1 MFCGRAGAAYGGG
14 DPDLGKNWS
23 PGMTSARLSLMKK
36 LLFLA
41 LIAVFSQT
49 SFAAEMES
57 SGPLRKLQRG
67 FLNIALSPM
76 ELTNELAIEKH
87 ENDDQM
93 PPSWMTGTVRG
104 IAFTAGR
111 ALAGVY
117 DIATFPIPFP
127 KEYGPIVQPELP
139 WDKLKTS
146 PTVQN
151 R

>member
-1 MFCGRAGAAYGGG
+1 
-14 DPDLGKNWS
+14 
-23 PGMTSARLSLMKK
+23 MKK

-41 LIAVFSQT
+41 LIAAVSQT
-49 SFAAEMES
+49 SFAAEMEE

-76 ELTNELAIEKH
+76 EISNELAVEKH
-87 ENDDQM
+87 ENHDQM
-93 PPSWMTGTVRG
+93 PPSWMTGLVRG
-104 IAFTAGR
+104 IGFTAGR

-117 DIATFPIPFP
+117 DIVTFPIPLP

-139 WDKLKTS
+139 WEKLKTS

>member
-1 MFCGRAGAAYGGG
+1 
-14 DPDLGKNWS
+14 
-23 PGMTSARLSLMKK
+23 MKK
-36 LLFLA
+36 ILLIAAILA
-41 LIAVFSQT
+41 LVSAQ

-57 SGPLRKLQRG
+57 PGPLRKLQRG

-76 ELTNELAIEKH
+76 ELTNELAVEKY

-146 PTVQN
+146 PTVQSK
-151 R
+151 